1 MYVAKSMRIDFD
13 DSLIKITQFYFNNFL
28 MNNEQRLK
36 FLIVVQGYDLDNKV
50 KLIGEVFVIIN
61 NYHLRTLC
69 VH

>member
-1 MYVAKSMRIDFD
+1 MIAKSMRIDFD

>member
-1 MYVAKSMRIDFD
+1 MIAKSMRIDFD

-61 NYHLRTLC
+61 NYHLRILC

>member
-1 MYVAKSMRIDFD
+1 MIAKSMRIDFD

-28 MNNEQRLK
+28 MNNEQWLK

-61 NYHLRTLC
+61 NYHLRILC